1 MTSLEQLSQ
10 HPLFAGTEP
19 VVLRRAL
26 EQGAY
31 EKCFAPG
38 QQIRPGELALGLLLA
53 GRAQVTKT
61 AGHTKL
67 RMSELGPGSL
77 LGGATLFGKG
87 RQPTEIRAVVS
98 CQVLFFP
105 QSVFEAMLEA
115 DFGLTKRYLGY
126 LTARIRFLTDRIES
140 IACPAAADKLLCHLA
155 QCADETGALRM
166 PGGLDVL
173 AQSLGMSR
181 ATLYRSLHA
190 LEEAGRIRREGRAI
204 YLLQE

>member
-1 MTSLEQLSQ
+1 MTLLEQLEQ

-19 VVLRRAL
+19 AVLMRAL
-26 EQGAY
+26 AQGAY
-31 EKCFAPG
+31 EARFASG
-38 QQIRPGELALGLLLA
+38 QQVQPQDLALGLLIA

-61 AGHTKL
+61 AGHIKL

-87 RQPTEIRAVVS
+87 GQPTEIRAIVS
-98 CQVLFFP
+98 CEVLFFP

-166 PGGLDVL
+166 PGGIEVL

-181 ATLYRSLHA
+181 ATLYRSLNA
-190 LEEAGRIRREGRAI
+190 LEAAGRIRRAGRVI